1 MKKITKL
8 SIVVPCFNEEE
19 VISKTYSVIK
29 EIFGASNFILELIF
43 IDDGKPMQ
51 FFSFV
56 SMLFF
61 LTSVIVFIPIAQT
74 FIETGLVPRLPS
86 VLLSTGLMILSFL
99 SITTGII
106 LDSFSKSKLEN
117 KILAYLC
124 YPKYKIS
131 EK

>member
-1 MKKITKL
+1 
-8 SIVVPCFNEEE
+8 
-19 VISKTYSVIK
+19 
-29 EIFGASNFILELIF
+29 
-43 IDDGKPMQ
+43 
-51 FFSFV
+51 
-56 SMLFF
+56 MLFF